1 VIRTGIVLP
10 TFRES
15 PEGALEVAHEA
26 LAAGVDGVFCYDHI
40 WPIGEPERPALAPFP
55 LLATLAASVDVPS
68 TSGVGSGVGSGD
80 GGSGGRGGRGGPFF
94 GTLVARVGLVPNDVL
109 LGQFSA
115 LDLLAPGRV
124 IAGLGTGDRLSKA
137 ENLACGIP
145 FTSSAERRREMLEL
159 AQTLGGRDIAVWIAG
174 GMAARTEETLAAGAA
189 LNVWEAPPSLVA
201 SRSQEPD
208 AVEVTWAGPPI
219 RDDVVLREVVQEVGE
234 AGATWVVFGWPT
246 DPVAL
251 VAAARDAEAALSAQL
266 AQDSTRPAHDH
277 ERPGVGSSRGR
288 EAAS

>member
-10 TFRES
+10 TFREL
-15 PEGALEVAHEA
+15 PDGALEVAHEA
-26 LAAGVDGVFCYDHI
+26 LAGGVDGVFCYDHI
-40 WPIGEPERPALAPFP
+40 WPIGEPDRPALAPFP
-55 LLATLAASVDVPS
+55 LLATLAASVDVPP
-68 TSGVGSGVGSGD
+68 TD
-80 GGSGGRGGRGGPFF
+80 GGRGGPFF
-94 GTLVARVGLVPNDVL
+94 GTLVARVGLVPNAVL

-115 LDLLAPGRV
+115 LALLAPGRV

-145 FTSSAERRREMLEL
+145 FTSSAERRGDMLEL
-159 AQTLGGRDIAVWIAG
+159 ARTLRGRGIAVWIAG

-189 LNVWEAPPSLVA
+189 LNVWDADPSLVA

-219 RDDVVLREVVQEVGE
+219 RDDMVLRKVVQEVGE

-251 VAAARDAEAALSAQL
+251 VAAARDAEASLSATP
-266 AQDSTRPAHDH
+266 AQGSTRPAHDSTRPAHDH

>member
-15 PEGALEVAHEA
+15 PEGSFEVAHEA

-40 WPIGEPERPALAPFP
+40 WPIGEPDRPALAPFP
-55 LLATLAASVDVPS
+55 LLAQLAASIDVPS
-68 TSGVGSGVGSGD
+68 TGEMA
-80 GGSGGRGGRGGPFF
+80 GGRGGPFF
-94 GTLVARVGLVPNDVL
+94 GTLVARVGLVPNAVL

-115 LDLLAPGRV
+115 LAFLAPGRV

-145 FTSSAERRREMLEL
+145 FTSSAERRGDMLEL
-159 AQTLGGRDIAVWIAG
+159 AQTLRGRDIEVWIAG
-174 GMAARTEETLAAGAA
+174 GMAARTEETRAAGAA
-189 LNVWEAPPSLVA
+189 LNVWDADPSLVA
-201 SRSQEPD
+201 SRTQRPD
-208 AVEVTWAGPPI
+208 AVEVTWAGPPT
-219 RDDVVLREVVQEVGE
+219 RDDVVLREIVGEVGE

-251 VAAARDAEAALSAQL
+251 VAAARDAEAALSATL
-266 AQDSTRPAHDH
+266 AQDSTRSAHDSTRPARDH